1 MTRDADAA
9 RRARGSNA
17 ANTLDGSD
25 ITFAFMEFLDPTDS
39 NAVKRRWVR
48 YGFRDVTPMWGQK
61 PVVPTFDRQRKIIDQ
76 WPQFQSACESLDAH
90 WYYISG
96 HHGRQFGVDGEGEDN
111 RVHYNTQAEVG
122 FFNHWYHEG
131 TWKKASPAE
140 PNKGERPLEVY
151 MSSTTAPTS
160 RPLGPRDNPLYLSP
174 HPNCK
179 GVLMISCNNLIY
191 RQVRLAVHRFFPN
204 AMVIAMLG
212 KNSADAMPL
221 INRFLRVCKK
231 DFFKDPST
239 TDPKD
244 LCAKLNPNPSA
255 RGIDILAVQY
265 KGKVYAP
272 NIKTKKISEIEY
284 DRHI

>member
-9 RRARGSNA
+9 RRARGRDTAS
-17 ANTLDGSD
+17 TLDGSD

-39 NAVKRRWVR
+39 NAVKRQWIK
-48 YGFRDVTPMWGQK
+48 YGFKDVTPLWGHK
-61 PVVPTFDRQRKIIDQ
+61 SVVPTFDRKRSVIEQ
-76 WPQFQSACESLDAH
+76 WPIFQEACTSLDAH

-96 HHGRQFGVDGEGEDN
+96 HHGRQFKIDGAGEDD

-131 TWKKASPAE
+131 TWKKASTSE
-140 PNKGERPLEVY
+140 PSKGELPLEVF
-151 MSSTTAPTS
+151 MSSTSAPTI

-191 RQVRLAVHRFFPN
+191 RNVRLAVHRFFPN

-212 KNSADAMPL
+212 KNSSDAMPL
-221 INRFLRVCKK
+221 INRLLNVCKK

-239 TDPKD
+239 TDPKE
-244 LCAKLNPNPSA
+244 LCAKLNPRISQ
-255 RGIDILAVQY
+255 GGVDVLAVQY
-265 KGKVYAP
+265 KGKVYVT
-272 NIKTKKISEIEY
+272 NMQTKKVMEISH
-284 DRHI
+284 DRHN